1 MRGADERTR
10 QDSGPQARERLTM
23 NRLKSEEGEVQ
34 YALNREFR
42 QFNFRSWEN
51 STNRAERLTLA
62 AAPARA
68 GQIGWFRSVLRCNH
82 PEQHVSRWEKS
93 LSAAGFFV
101 RFSAS

>member
-42 QFNFRSWEN
+42 QFNFRS
-51 STNRAERLTLA
+51 
-62 AAPARA
+62 
-68 GQIGWFRSVLRCNH
+68 
-82 PEQHVSRWEKS
+82 
-93 LSAAGFFV
+93 
-101 RFSAS
+101 